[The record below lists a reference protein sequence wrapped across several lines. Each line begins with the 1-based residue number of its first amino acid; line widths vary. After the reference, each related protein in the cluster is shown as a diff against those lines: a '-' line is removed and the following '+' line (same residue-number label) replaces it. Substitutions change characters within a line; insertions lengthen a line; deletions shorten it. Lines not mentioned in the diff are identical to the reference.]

1 MSNSPLIEITRFT
14 NPESFQP
21 FIEVSMKLPLEY
33 VVDTGTLH
41 GRDAVVSYIGNLV
54 VEEMERLRNGN

>member
-33 VVDTGTLH
+33 VIDLGTID
-41 GRDAVVSYIGNLV
+41 GRDAVVKYIGGLV
-54 VEEMERLRNGN
+54 VDEMERQRSGN